1 MKSPKAPTCRT
12 CGESIF
18 DHLYSGK
25 TRICV
30 APIPEGFTRQ
40 EWVGSL
46 VVRIQQKKKERW
58 STRHT

>member
-1 MKSPKAPTCRT
+1 MKTPICRV
-12 CGESIF
+12 CGESVF
-18 DHLYSGK
+18 DHVYAGK
-25 TRICV
+25 QRICV

-46 VVRIQQKKKERW
+46 VLRIQQKKKERW